1 MSEQENVQVVQQAFE
16 AFGRGDI
23 PALLGLVTNDVV
35 WDTLGPTDTM
45 VWAGRRQGPEQVGQF
60 FSDLG
65 GAVEF
70 QELQPREFVA
80 QGDRVVVL
88 GHSHYT
94 IRANGRPL
102 EQDWV
107 MVLKLRDGKIA
118 EYQYFE
124 DTAATVAA
132 LQGS

>member
-1 MSEQENVQVVQQAFE
+1 MSEQDNVRVAQQAFE
-16 AFGRGDI
+16 AFGRGDM

-35 WDTLGPTDTM
+35 WDTMGPSSAIP
-45 VWAGRRQGPEQVGQF
+45 WASRRNGPEQVGQF
-60 FSDLG
+60 FGDLT

-70 QELQPREFVA
+70 QQLQPREFIA

-88 GHSHYT
+88 GHSDYT
-94 IRANGRPL
+94 VRANGRPL
-102 EQDWV
+102 GQDWV
-107 MVLKLRDGKIA
+107 MVLKLRDGKVA

>member
-1 MSEQENVQVVQQAFE
+1 MSEQDNVQVAQQAFE

-23 PALLGLVTNDVV
+23 PALLGLVSDDVV
-35 WDTLGPTDTM
+35 WDTMGPAN
-45 VWAGRRQGPEQVGQF
+45 VIPWASRRQGPEQVGQF
-60 FSDLG
+60 FSDLT

-70 QELQPREFVA
+70 QQLQPREFIA

-88 GHSHYT
+88 GHSDYT
-94 IRANGRPL
+94 VRANGRPL

-107 MVLKLRDGKIA
+107 MVLKLRDGKVA

>member
-1 MSEQENVQVVQQAFE
+1 MSEHDNVQVVQQAFE

-23 PALLGLVTNDVV
+23 PALLALLTNDVV
-35 WDTLGPTDTM
+35 WDTIGPTGAIP
-45 VWAGRRQGPEQVGQF
+45 WASRRRGPEQVGQF
-60 FSDLG
+60 FSDLT
-65 GAVEF
+65 GAVDF
-70 QELQPREFVA
+70 QQLQPREFIA
-80 QGDRVVVL
+80 QGDWVVVL

-107 MVLKLRDGKIA
+107 MVLKLRDGKVA

-132 LQGS
+132 LQAS